1 MYLYVGWSVLEVELR
16 AVLSRRRQMSL
27 TALIALNVLIALI
40 ILIVLVVLIIIIALT
55 VRCVWIILSVL
66 ACVLLERP

>member
-1 MYLYVGWSVLEVELR
+1 MERQFGVYLYVGWSVLEVELR

-27 TALIALNVLIALI
+27 TALIALIALNVLIALI
-40 ILIVLVVLIIIIALT
+40 VLIILIV
-55 VRCVWIILSVL
+55 RGVWIILRVL